1 MNGRARLAANASGVV
16 LSIKH
21 NFLVTPNFSLTTD
34 ECADLFHKA
43 LGTLQGFINTNE
55 DLVSK

>member
-1 MNGRARLAANASGVV
+1 MEEPGWQQMHLA
-16 LSIKH
+16 LSLLKH

-34 ECADLFHKA
+34 EGVDLFHKA